1 MSDERDWQ
9 PEDEY
14 TPESEADPE
23 PDLPPPAEDAGD
35 EVPPGEPD
43 DYEAGADDAADEGWP
58 APPPEEDAPPPDDAY
73 AATDFPPPEPPPAEP
88 SELGEG
94 ERLRQPRAQS
104 FRRRL
109 ANQISMLPLAL
120 YLLAMGLYLIA
131 VKQDVADLPEI
142 ASPLLGG
149 GLLLALAASMML
161 HSIVYG
167 RRERGLLFVGLWIW
181 ITAGAVA
188 LLAFTFEDTPDAR
201 EWWPVL
207 LLSLGLALLLTYVV
221 ERAHD
226 ARLVLVSLCVFVA
239 AGVAFW
245 TTLGNADLDRLED
258 AADYWPL
265 LLAVLGIGL
274 LPLAFRRRPAR

>member
-9 PEDEY
+9 DEYVPEDE
-14 TPESEADPE
+14 AGLE
-23 PDLPPPAEDAGD
+23 PDFPPPAE
-35 EVPPGEPD
+35 EVP
-43 DYEAGADDAADEGWP
+43 AGAHESYSQVEEDAVDEGWAASP
-58 APPPEEDAPPPDDAY
+58 LEDAPPPPDAY
-73 AATDFPPPEPPPAEP
+73 VPSGYAAPPPEVPPAEP

-120 YLLAMGLYLIA
+120 YLIAMGLYLIA
-131 VKQDVADLPEI
+131 VKQDVAGLPDI

-149 GLLLALAASMML
+149 GLALALAASMML
-161 HSIVYG
+161 HSIIYG

-181 ITAGAVA
+181 VTAGALA
-188 LLAFTFEDTPDAR
+188 LLAFTFEDAPDAR
-201 EWWPVL
+201 EWWPIL

-226 ARLVLVSLCVFVA
+226 ARLVLLSLCVFVA

-245 TTLGNADLDRLED
+245 TTLGNADLDRLEED

-265 LLAVLGIGL
+265 LLAVLGIAL